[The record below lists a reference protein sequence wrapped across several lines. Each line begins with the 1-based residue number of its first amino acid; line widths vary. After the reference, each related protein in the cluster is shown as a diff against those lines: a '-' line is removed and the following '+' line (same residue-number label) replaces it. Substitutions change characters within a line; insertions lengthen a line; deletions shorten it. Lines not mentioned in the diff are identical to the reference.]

1 MEVQEVEPAGGE
13 VEVEVSR
20 RGAWRTA
27 HGGGNKVVGG
37 GGLSGSGGGS
47 GGEGESEVRARG

>member
-1 MEVQEVEPAGGE
+1 MQEVEPAGGE